1 MISVI
6 VPVYCVE
13 QYLQKCIDSVLNQ
26 TYRDFEVILIDDGS
40 PDECGKISGR
50 GKTAWKREIGVYGGF
65 LGTG

>member
-13 QYLQKCIDSVLNQ
+13 QYLQKCIDSILNQ

-40 PDECGKISGR
+40 SDSSPKILDDYAKNDSR
-50 GKTAWKREIGVYGGF
+50 MANLF
-65 LGTG
+65 LSNSTF